1 MHFTVKAIV
10 DSALHF
16 IVASAKSKKLFP
28 NLLTIFSSR
37 VQYTSRLGRMAGS
50 ESLLGQIV
58 YLLLNFGFLGADY
71 LWEISLIAKCYM
83 FVYQTSFLF
92 GFTLKLIE

>member
-1 MHFTVKAIV
+1 
-10 DSALHF
+10 
-16 IVASAKSKKLFP
+16 
-28 NLLTIFSSR
+28 
-37 VQYTSRLGRMAGS
+37 MAGS